1 MLHPLRLFFA
11 LMFMNL
17 WSQPVIAA
25 GDVIMICKTPKYF
38 GDTILFK
45 LKRGIFTD
53 SYFFKEDG
61 LWTEI
66 RSRGK
71 CMSVKNADASVT
83 VFFNNCE
90 DKDDG
95 DVLNG
100 KWIIDFDSLT
110 FDTSDYTRIDA
121 EGANQHWANMY
132 RIGYTCS
139 KTN

>member
-1 MLHPLRLFFA
+1 
-11 LMFMNL
+11 MFMNL

-38 GDTILFK
+38 DDTILFK
-45 LKRGIFTD
+45 LERRIFTD
-53 SYFFKEDG
+53 TYFVKTEG
-61 LWTEI
+61 SWTEI
-66 RSRGK
+66 RSKGK
-71 CMSVKNADASVT
+71 CMSVKNGDASVT
-83 VFFNNCE
+83 VFFNKCE
-90 DKDDG
+90 DKDNG

-110 FDTSDYTRIDA
+110 FDTSDYTRNDSK
-121 EGANQHWANMY
+121 GANHWADMY